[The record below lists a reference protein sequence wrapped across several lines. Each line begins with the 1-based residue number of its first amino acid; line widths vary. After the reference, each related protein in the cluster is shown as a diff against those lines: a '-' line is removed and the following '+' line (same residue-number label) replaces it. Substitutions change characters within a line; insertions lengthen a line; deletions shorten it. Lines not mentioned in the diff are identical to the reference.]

1 MILAL
6 VDAENDEHS
15 TTEYH
20 QLVITESSISG
31 FKGYQ
36 ITEDFQIGEN
46 SSLVPIKV
54 NLSVE
59 WQIDV
64 NSFGELAPE
73 ASMEILNKLPGAIFC
88 LGARYW
94 HFVRDFY
101 LWAATKSLNAN
112 VRYSGKLEQRYFVCP
127 SKTPCLL
134 NAAMQV
140 FHEISLCLPSQVQ
153 SKDLAPIFVSMYFGR
168 YPGPELLTVLS
179 DRESYIIE
187 PLSILENII
196 FIFQSLSVSTQSVF
210 LLRLKPWIPLLIKT
224 RFNFSKRLFSLLSY
238 ELGCYESD
246 QIEEVVMPVAIE
258 AIYLLTRVRSPA
270 KELHCQRGS
279 VTWKLVQSFLSQ
291 LAHLVVDCLHQLK
304 PQEWPILPL
313 EHDKMSSVRQ
323 CLEQLMRSLF
333 NPNGVK
339 FLRSIYH
346 AMHKDD
352 GLADEHLLP
361 FITEETVKLL
371 KQWLSEEDTE
381 VVKN

>member
-1 MILAL
+1 RFSLFFKKL
-6 VDAENDEHS
+6 HKLPEFWEHS
-15 TTEYH
+15 GSRDLSKWVFCKSYKGAMLYQRKLLI
-20 QLVITESSISG
+20 QLNT
-31 FKGYQ
+31 
-36 ITEDFQIGEN
+36 
-46 SSLVPIKV
+46 
-54 NLSVE
+54 
-59 WQIDV
+59 
-64 NSFGELAPE
+64 
-73 ASMEILNKLPGAIFC
+73 
-88 LGARYW
+88 
-94 HFVRDFY
+94 
-101 LWAATKSLNAN
+101 LNATHCSSEKQFK
-112 VRYSGKLEQRYFVCP
+112 V
-127 SKTPCLL
+127 
-134 NAAMQV
+134 
-140 FHEISLCLPSQVQ
+140 
-153 SKDLAPIFVSMYFGR
+153 
-168 YPGPELLTVLS
+168 LLTF
-179 DRESYIIE
+179 DGNANDDHGNE
-187 PLSILENII
+187 ENLPKDSNGRII
-196 FIFQSLSVSTQSVF
+196 FGNLEMKEGAKFSLSLPSLSVSTQSVF

-291 LAHLVVDCLHQLK
+291 LAHLVADCLHQLK